1 MRKIV
6 ELDTQTEKY
15 PALIVASG
23 PTKDTVT
30 VKIGRASVDVD
41 VVELID
47 ALVIFEPSN
56 NE

>member
-6 ELDTQTEKY
+6 ELDTQTDKY
-15 PALIVASG
+15 PTLTIASG

-30 VKIGRASVDVD
+30 VKIGRAAVDVD